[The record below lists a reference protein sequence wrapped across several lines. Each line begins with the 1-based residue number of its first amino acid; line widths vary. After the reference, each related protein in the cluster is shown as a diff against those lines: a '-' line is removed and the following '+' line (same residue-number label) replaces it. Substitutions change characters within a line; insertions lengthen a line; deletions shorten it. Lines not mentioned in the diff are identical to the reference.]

1 MTARVLNP
9 RAIDASA
16 ITLSALCM
24 IHCLALPLLAAMLPL
39 ASVWAEAEWV
49 HKAFV
54 LVAVPLSG
62 FAIVR
67 SATSPGGLGF
77 MLLALSGLTL
87 LIAAAFLKPLH
98 EVETPV
104 TVTGAL
110 LLASAHIWRWSRHRN
125 SNAHEA

>member
-1 MTARVLNP
+1 MSSRAMTA

-16 ITLSALCM
+16 ITLSGLCM

-39 ASVWAEAEWV
+39 AGAWAQAEWV

-54 LVAVPLSG
+54 LIALPLSG

-67 SATSPGGLGF
+67 GSRSHAGAGF
-77 MLLALSGLTL
+77 ILLAVTGLTL
-87 LIAAAFLKPLH
+87 LLAAAFLEPLH

-110 LLASAHIWRWSRHRN
+110 MLASAHIWRWSRHRKRRH
-125 SNAHEA
+125 A